1 MGNTNENK
9 GNGKALIPFAI
20 FVLVYLCS
28 GIILSIMGVEMAFY
42 QFPAPIAVVIGI
54 IFAFILIQGTLDE
67 KMDSFVKGCGD
78 ENIIIM
84 CIIYLLAGGFSAVSK
99 AMGGA
104 DATVNLGLTLIPP
117 QFIVV
122 GIFLIS
128 AFISIATGT
137 SVGTVVAVGPIAVQL
152 VAKAGLNMPLA
163 LGALVGGALYGDNLS
178 IISDTTI
185 AATRTQGVDMK
196 DKFRVNF
203 GFATVAA
210 LVTIAFLFIF
220 GKPVTTPKMASH
232 SFNLIKIIPYMFV
245 LIAALAGKNV
255 FAVLMGGIILSGAIG
270 IGYGDFTILGFA
282 KEVYGGFTGMFD
294 IFSLS
299 LLTGGLANMV
309 SKGGGLDWLLYKIN
323 KMIKGKKSAELGIS
337 SLVALTD
344 AATANNTVSIIVCG
358 ELSKEISK
366 EYKIDPR
373 KTASLLSTFS
383 MAMQGIIP
391 YGAQLL
397 IAGSFTK
404 GSVSPVQI
412 VPYMW
417 YPFIL
422 TIFGIIFILTP
433 FGNGYLK
440 KHPWNFENSRP
451 AVNGSFENSKPVEK
465 A

>member
-122 GIFLIS
+122 GIFLIA

-220 GKPVTTPKMASH
+220 GKPITTPKMASH

-245 LIAALAGKNV
+245 LIAALAGK
-255 FAVLMGGIILSGAIG
+255 M
-270 IGYGDFTILGFA
+270 
-282 KEVYGGFTGMFD
+282 
-294 IFSLS
+294 
-299 LLTGGLANMV
+299 
-309 SKGGGLDWLLYKIN
+309 
-323 KMIKGKKSAELGIS
+323 
-337 SLVALTD
+337 
-344 AATANNTVSIIVCG
+344 
-358 ELSKEISK
+358 
-366 EYKIDPR
+366 
-373 KTASLLSTFS
+373 
-383 MAMQGIIP
+383 
-391 YGAQLL
+391 
-397 IAGSFTK
+397 
-404 GSVSPVQI
+404 
-412 VPYMW
+412 
-417 YPFIL
+417 
-422 TIFGIIFILTP
+422 
-433 FGNGYLK
+433 YLQY
-440 KHPWNFENSRP
+440 
-451 AVNGSFENSKPVEK
+451 
-465 A
+465 